1 MARTQEPFPET
12 TYEVASGS
20 SVQEATREV
29 TVVNPQGFHM
39 RPKAAFAES
48 AGRFLSEVTIHWDN
62 RIVNGKSMWDLML
75 VTAMPGNKLK
85 INAQGPDAEKAVVA
99 LALFIE
105 TDLGDKTEH

>member
-1 MARTQEPFPET
+1 MARSQEPIPEST
-12 TYEVASGS
+12 TEVALDSH
-20 SVQEATREV
+20 VQKATREV

-48 AGRFLSEVTIHWDN
+48 AARFLSEVTIQWDG
-62 RIVNGKSMWDLML
+62 RIVNGKSMWDLMM
-75 VTAMPGNKLK
+75 VAAMPGNKIN

-105 TDLGDKTEH
+105 TDLGDNI